1 MPVKRSAPRRD
12 AAGRRGPVSRRGTA
26 VRRTGTDTAARIVLA
41 ARELLMNEGYAQF
54 SMRNVAARAG
64 VHLAN
69 VQYYFKTREDLV
81 RALLEE
87 TGARYRASY
96 DELNARAPADRAAR
110 FEAVIDFN
118 LKDIATWETR
128 RYFIQLWAL
137 LTTLDG
143 NSGSL
148 MNDLYAIDI
157 QQLSECIADL
167 VPDVA
172 TEEIRRRASL
182 LAALI
187 EGMVVVRGA
196 HSRSASE
203 LKRLMARAR
212 AVAVQIALGLVP
224 DVI

>member
-1 MPVKRSAPRRD
+1 MQVKRSSAPTRRR
-12 AAGRRGPVSRRGTA
+12 ATN
-26 VRRTGTDTAARIVLA
+26 DTAARIVLA

-54 SMRNVAARAG
+54 SMRNVAARTG

-81 RALLEE
+81 RALLDD

-96 DELNARAPADRAAR
+96 DEMQAKSPTDRVAR
-110 FEAVIDFN
+110 FQQVVDFH

-137 LTTLDG
+137 LTEIDG
-143 NSGSL
+143 HSGSL

-157 QQLSECIADL
+157 QQLSECINDL
-167 VPDVA
+167 VPDTDAAEV
-172 TEEIRRRASL
+172 RRRASVM
-182 LAALI
+182 AAMI

-196 HSRSASE
+196 HTRSAAE
-203 LKRLMARAR
+203 MKRLMSRAQ
-212 AVAVQIALGLVP
+212 AVAMQIALGLIP
-224 DVI
+224 DVN

>member
-1 MPVKRSAPRRD
+1 MRVKRSAGR
-12 AAGRRGPVSRRGTA
+12 AGSAGRQKGHE
-26 VRRTGTDTAARIVLA
+26 TAAKIVLA
-41 ARELLMNEGYAQF
+41 ARELLMNEGSAQF

-81 RALLEE
+81 HALLEE

-96 DELNARAPADRAAR
+96 DSLNASAPADRVAR
-110 FEAVIDFN
+110 FEAVVDFN

-143 NSGSL
+143 DSGRL
-148 MNDLYAIDI
+148 MRDLYAIDI
-157 QQLSECIADL
+157 QQLSDCIADL
-167 VPDVA
+167 VPGTDPAEV
-172 TEEIRRRASL
+172 RRRASV

-187 EGMVVVRGA
+187 EGLMVVRGA
-196 HSRSASE
+196 HSRSAPE

-212 AVAVQIALGLVP
+212 AAAMQIALGLVP
-224 DVI
+224 EVI